1 MALETMLF
9 LQPVGTEQRRTHSR
23 KGAWSGYLLGF
34 ALSGFFDGILLHQVL
49 QWHHLLLGVRSAP
62 FQDMRVQILADG
74 LFHLLMY
81 MIAIAGLWSLWR
93 GRESPDLIAGRKL
106 LSHALIGFGVWH
118 VLDAFV
124 SHWLLGIHRIKMD
137 SPNPLFWD
145 LVWFALF
152 GIAPLIAGWLL
163 GRSNRRIGRDGR
175 AAAALAVSVV
185 AAGPF
190 AALPPSD
197 NGQVLVVVRS
207 SDANRLLDG
216 LHDVAGSIM
225 WADRTATVWVFSIEE
240 QARARQLYDHGA
252 LFVTRSPVALG
263 CLAWTRG

>member
-1 MALETMLF
+1 MRLWLERKWSEL
-9 LQPVGTEQRRTHSR
+9 RRELAR
-23 KGAWSGYLLGF
+23 KGAWAGYLLGF

-145 LVWFALF
+145 LLWFAVF
-152 GIAPLIAGWLL
+152 GIVPLIAGWLL
-163 GRSNRRIGRDGR
+163 GRSHDRRIDPDGR
-175 AAAALAVSVV
+175 AATAALALSVI
-185 AAGPF
+185 ATGPF

-197 NGQVLVVVRS
+197 NSQVLVIVRP
-207 SDANRLLDG
+207 SDANRILDG

-225 WADRTATVWVFSIEE
+225 WADRTAAVWVFSIEE
-240 QARARQLYDHGA
+240 PAHAQHLYDHGA

-263 CLAWTRG
+263 CLAWTRA